1 MPSLSWLSH
10 GAMGHRPLPE
20 LWWRESPPH
29 GQSSVPSSPGVLIQ
43 TQTSELG
50 ADNSPHNLF
59 MKIHNRIYPPN
70 ANVLWKC
77 KKNAKRCVNETG
89 NER

>member
-10 GAMGHRPLPE
+10 GGGEKALLM
-20 LWWRESPPH
+20 

-59 MKIHNRIYPPN
+59 MKIQ
-70 ANVLWKC
+70 
-77 KKNAKRCVNETG
+77 
-89 NER
+89 

>member
-10 GAMGHRPLPE
+10 GGGEKALLM
-20 LWWRESPPH
+20 

-59 MKIHNRIYPPN
+59 MKIQKGSS
-70 ANVLWKC
+70 AEV
-77 KKNAKRCVNETG
+77 
-89 NER
+89 